1 MNVHELVIKNDKRTR
16 LLTGIVQ
23 T

>member
-1 MNVHELVIKNDKRTR
+1 MNVHELVIKNDKRAR